1 MLHELIPLLVL
12 AGIFSFYGI
21 AQVAKSYWE
30 QSLIDTAED
39 SFEDVEDMIINITP
53 TETPFSGLFKKDKND
68 DIN

>member
-1 MLHELIPLLVL
+1 MLQQLIPLLVL

-21 AQVAKSYWE
+21 AQAAKAYWE
-30 QSLIDTAED
+30 QSLLDTAED
-39 SFEDVEDMIINITP
+39 HFEDVEEMIINITP